1 MRLGLDR
8 WCVIF
13 HMPVPSGEAV
23 ATRVLLRDEAHAR
36 LRDAILD
43 GTLEAGEHLRDAE
56 LSAWLG
62 ISRTPIREAL
72 ARLEDY
78 GLVESAPNRYTR
90 VAPLDRRD
98 AQDAFQVVAVLHAL
112 AASLAVPGVSEAEVA
127 AMGAA
132 NDRFARALQAADVDA
147 ALAADDAFHDVL
159 VTASANGEIARSLE
173 RLTPRVRRLERLR
186 FGSLVGRRSVEQH
199 AAIVER
205 CAAGDAAGAA
215 DAVRENWLSLGT
227 LIDRSFT

>member
-1 MRLGLDR
+1 
-8 WCVIF
+8 
-13 HMPVPSGEAV
+13 MPVPAQEGV
-23 ATRVLLRDEAHAR
+23 AARVLLRDEAYAR

-43 GTLEAGEHLRDAE
+43 GTLEAGEQLRDAE

-72 ARLEDY
+72 ARLEES

-98 AQDAFQVVAVLHAL
+98 AQDAFQVVAALQAL
-112 AASLAVPGVSEAEVA
+112 AATLGVPQVSDVELG
-127 AMGAA
+127 AMRTA
-132 NDRFARALQAADVDA
+132 NDRFAQALAAGAVDA
-147 ALAADDAFHDVL
+147 AIAADDAFHDVL
-159 VTASANGEIARSLE
+159 VHASANAEVARSLE
-173 RLTPRVRRLERLR
+173 RLMPRVRRLERVR
-186 FGSLVGRRSVEQH
+186 FGSLTGRRSVEQH

-205 CAAGDAAGAA
+205 CAAGDADGAA
-215 DAVRENWLSLGT
+215 QAVRENWLSLGK